1 MIHLAG
7 DDKYKMPSDL
17 RATKR
22 RGVPR
27 AYKYPVFEGFIALMC
42 LFVVFL
48 ILFIAFA
55 ILYSQKCRQLK
66 RLS

>member
-1 MIHLAG
+1 
-7 DDKYKMPSDL
+7 
-17 RATKR
+17 
-22 RGVPR
+22 
-27 AYKYPVFEGFIALMC
+27 VFEGFIALMC

-55 ILYSQKCRQLK
+55 VMYSQKCRQLK